1 VLGPAGQ
8 SVTAAILLGE
18 RAALVVDPPTASALR
33 MFGLIY
39 GLPVFGFAMLWL
51 GLVVVI
57 TLRTTRGLGLPFA
70 PTWWSFTFPVGTC
83 VTGASG
89 LARATG
95 SAALADLALILFVS
109 LVLAWVVV
117 STQAL
122 RSARVRPLAWAYS
135 I

>member
-1 VLGPAGQ
+1 
-8 SVTAAILLGE
+8 
-18 RAALVVDPPTASALR
+18 
-33 MFGLIY
+33 LIY

-57 TLRTTRGLGLPFA
+57 TLRTARGLGLPFA